1 MLNVAMLGASGRMG
15 RTIVPLIAAS
25 DRPAPQRRARRRA
38 GRAAS
43 VTTPACSPDGAP
55 LAVAVSSDPG
65 RALEGADVAIDF
77 TLPAASLL
85 NARECLRPPG
95 AAGHRHHRPRRAGSG
110 RDREDRASRVPVVMA
125 PNMSLG
131 VNLLFK
137 LVELA
142 ARALDADY
150 DIEIVEA
157 HHRHKKD
164 APSGTALGLGR
175 AVAQGRGTTLDAGRR
190 LCASRRHAV
199 RGAAAPIGFAVVRGG
214 DIVGDHPVIFAG
226 PGEQVEL
233 SHHAQDR
240 SGFARGALV
249 AARWVVGRPAGL
261 LLDDG
266 CARALAR
273 RVALSRELTQRIG
286 SHRRGC
292 RTGTCPEDP

>member
-15 RTIVPLIAAS
+15 RTIVPLLAAS
-25 DRPAPQRRARRRA
+25 DDLRLSGALAAAQDASIGHDA
-38 GRAAS
+38 GVVANGVA
-43 VTTPACSPDGAP
+43 

-77 TLPAASLL
+77 TLPAASLA
-85 NARECLRPPG
+85 NARACLARKVPLVIG
-95 AAGHRHHRPRRAGSG
+95 TTGHDELGRAEIEKIAGSL
-110 RDREDRASRVPVVMA
+110 PVVMA

-137 LVELA
+137 LVELG

-150 DIEIVEA
+150 DVEIVEA
-157 HHRHKKD
+157 HHRHKVD

-175 AVAQGRGTTLDAGRR
+175 AVAQGRGTSLEKVADYVRHGAAGPRQ
-190 LCASRRHAV
+190 
-199 RGAAAPIGFAVVRGG
+199 RGAVGFAVVRGG
-214 DIVGDHPVIFAG
+214 DIVGDHRVIFAG

-233 SHHAQDR
+233 AHHAQDR

-261 LLDDG
+261 YSMMDVLGL
-266 CARALAR
+266 
-273 RVALSRELTQRIG
+273 
-286 SHRRGC
+286 
-292 RTGTCPEDP
+292 